1 VRTGIEELEILRRA
15 YAKQVMAAAG
25 VDDPRVEAAF
35 VAVRREDL
43 LGHSLWSIV
52 RWSRGYGNPR
62 WTLQRV
68 DTDLI

>member
-15 YAKQVMAAAG
+15 YAKQVMAAPG

-52 RWSRGYGNPR
+52 RWSRG
-62 WTLQRV
+62 
-68 DTDLI
+68 